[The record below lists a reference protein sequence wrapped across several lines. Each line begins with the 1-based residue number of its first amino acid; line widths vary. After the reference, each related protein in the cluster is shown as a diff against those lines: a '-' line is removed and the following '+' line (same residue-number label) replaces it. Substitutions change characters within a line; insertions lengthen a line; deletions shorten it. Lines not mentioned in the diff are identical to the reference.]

1 MQTRPNPSL
10 RAIALFAELGDAEL
24 ARIAASCSTKTYE
37 KNAQILGDQD
47 RTTDVFFILA
57 GSVRTNS
64 VSPKGREVIYSE
76 LSAGDLVGEFSAIDG
91 LPRSSAVLALT
102 DCVVA

>member
-10 RAIALFAELGDAEL
+10 RVIALFAELGDAEL

-47 RTTDVFFILA
+47 LTTDVFFILSTPSFRPA
-57 GSVRTNS
+57 T
-64 VSPKGREVIYSE
+64 
-76 LSAGDLVGEFSAIDG
+76 
-91 LPRSSAVLALT
+91 SSANSRRSMGCRARRR
-102 DCVVA
+102 CWP